1 MTSQK
6 REVGV
11 GLGLGQGR
19 TGGVGRSGYVGT
31 LIRNVGQNNGRN
43 CSRCI

>member
-11 GLGLGQGR
+11 LLGLGQSR
-19 TGGVGRSGYVGT
+19 AGGVGRPGHVRT
-31 LIRNVGQNNGRN
+31 LI
-43 CSRCI
+43 

>member
-11 GLGLGQGR
+11 GLGQSR
-19 TGGVGRSGYVGT
+19 AGGVGRPGHMRT
-31 LIRNVGQNNGRN
+31 LI
-43 CSRCI
+43 